1 MLDILHQH
9 FKLAGTV
16 TAGRQSLMAIIGSE
30 WGRGGY
36 RGGGEEGEGK
46 RGGGR
51 DRDREDTN
59 SKTLFYEDCTLGAAK
74 KNLSDNPGGAG
85 SGTLYP

>member
-36 RGGGEEGEGK
+36 RERGGGE

-51 DRDREDTN
+51 NRDREDSN
-59 SKTLFYEDCTLGAAK
+59 SKILFYEDCTLGAAK
-74 KNLSDNPGGAG
+74 ENLTTSPC
-85 SGTLYP
+85 

>member
-1 MLDILHQH
+1 MQRRFT
-9 FKLAGTV
+9 FKQCNKQKSKYT
-16 TAGRQSLMAIIGSE
+16 THRQRGRE
-30 WGRGGY
+30 RERGV
-36 RGGGEEGEGK
+36 REVE
-46 RGGGR
+46 
-51 DRDREDTN
+51 EDTY